1 VEVKVG
7 GEDLV
12 AVDGLLGKERIY
24 FHSNS
29 IGELSALVGIDVEA
43 KPATVK
49 LVLKATTAGGEQRRR
64 EIPLK
69 INAKAFHKESFNVPP
84 SFDQMS
90 PENLAEIRREQAA
103 FAGAFAN
110 TAAERFWSLPF
121 LRPVPQEASASSF
134 GSRRIING
142 VPRAPHSGTDLSA
155 PAGTEVVATNHGKVA
170 LVGNYFF
177 AGGSVIIDH
186 GGGLYSM
193 YFHLS
198 EFKVEEGAMVRR
210 GDVVAL
216 SGGTGRV
223 TGPASAL
230 GRALEQYPGGS
241 VNFIAQILLANR
253 YWRDQQ
259 NFEERGE
266 MTWQKRTRRQRIL
279 KALWWNWKKSSSS
292 LNPAI
297 CRSTILWRLS
307 KRASAR

>member
-1 VEVKVG
+1 MRSLRSYFILLFLSLSVPASLSADAVKILWPKALEVFQGDLVEVKVG

-49 LVLKATTAGGEQRRR
+49 LVLQATTAGGEQRRR

-69 INAKAFHKESFNVPP
+69 IHAKAFHKESFNVPP

-177 AGGSVIIDH
+177 AGGSIIIDH

-223 TGPASAL
+223 TGPHLHWGVRLNNSRVDPLALLRKFSWQTDAS
-230 GRALEQYPGGS
+230 ET
-241 VNFIAQILLANR
+241 
-253 YWRDQQ
+253 DK
-259 NFEERGE
+259 
-266 MTWQKRTRRQRIL
+266 T
-279 KALWWNWKKSSSS
+279 
-292 LNPAI
+292 
-297 CRSTILWRLS
+297 STNAE
-307 KRASAR
+307 K

>member
-1 VEVKVG
+1 MRSLRSYFFLSFLALSVPPSLSADAVKILWPKPLEGFQGDLVEVKVG
-7 GEDLV
+7 GEDLL

-24 FHSNS
+24 FHSNAS
-29 IGELSALVGIDVEA
+29 GELSALVGIDVEA
-43 KPATVK
+43 KPAIVK
-49 LVLKATTAGGEQRRR
+49 LVLKATTAGGEQRRK

-69 INAKAFHKESFNVPP
+69 IKAKAFHKESFNVPP

-110 TAAERFWSLPF
+110 TAAERFWRLPF

-155 PAGTEVVATNHGKVA
+155 PAGTEVVATNYGKVV
-170 LVGNYFF
+170 LVGDYFF
-177 AGGSVIIDH
+177 AGGSVVIDH

-198 EFKVEEGAMVRR
+198 EFKVEEGDMVRR

-223 TGPASAL
+223 TGPHLHWGLRLNNTRVDPLTLLRKFSWQTDISEGDKTSAN
-230 GRALEQYPGGS
+230 A
-241 VNFIAQILLANR
+241 
-253 YWRDQQ
+253 
-259 NFEERGE
+259 ER
-266 MTWQKRTRRQRIL
+266 
-279 KALWWNWKKSSSS
+279 
-292 LNPAI
+292 
-297 CRSTILWRLS
+297 
-307 KRASAR
+307 

>member
-1 VEVKVG
+1 MRSLRSYFFLSFLALSVPPSLSADAVKILWPKALEAFQGDLVEVKVG

-24 FHSNS
+24 FHSNAS
-29 IGELSALVGIDVEA
+29 GELSALVGIDVEA
-43 KPATVK
+43 KPAIVK
-49 LVLKATTAGGEQRRR
+49 LVLKATTAGGEQRRK

-69 INAKAFHKESFNVPP
+69 IKAKAFHKESFNVPP

-103 FAGAFAN
+103 FARAFAN
-110 TAAERFWSLPF
+110 TAAERFWRLPF

-155 PAGTEVVATNHGKVA
+155 PAGTEVVATNYGKVV
-170 LVGNYFF
+170 LVGDYFF
-177 AGGSVIIDH
+177 AGGSVVIDH

-198 EFKVEEGAMVRR
+198 EFKVEEGDMVRR

-223 TGPASAL
+223 TGPHLHWGLRLNNTRVDPLTLLRKFSWQTDISEGDKTSAN
-230 GRALEQYPGGS
+230 A
-241 VNFIAQILLANR
+241 
-253 YWRDQQ
+253 
-259 NFEERGE
+259 ER
-266 MTWQKRTRRQRIL
+266 
-279 KALWWNWKKSSSS
+279 
-292 LNPAI
+292 
-297 CRSTILWRLS
+297 
-307 KRASAR
+307 

>member
-1 VEVKVG
+1 MRSLRSYFFLSFLALSVPPSLSADTVKILWPKPLEGFQGDLVEVKVG
-7 GEDLV
+7 GEDLL

-24 FHSNS
+24 FHSNAS
-29 IGELSALVGIDVEA
+29 GELSALVGIDVEA
-43 KPATVK
+43 KPAIVK
-49 LVLKATTAGGEQRRR
+49 LVLKATTAGGEQRRK

-69 INAKAFHKESFNVPP
+69 IKAKAFHKESFNVPP

-103 FAGAFAN
+103 FARAFAN
-110 TAAERFWSLPF
+110 TAAERFWRLPF

-155 PAGTEVVATNHGKVA
+155 PAGTEVVATNYGKVV
-170 LVGNYFF
+170 LVGDYFF
-177 AGGSVIIDH
+177 AGGSVVIDH

-198 EFKVEEGAMVRR
+198 EFKVEEGDMVRR

-223 TGPASAL
+223 TGPHLHWGLRLNNTRVDPLTLLRKFSWQTDISEGDKTSAN
-230 GRALEQYPGGS
+230 A
-241 VNFIAQILLANR
+241 
-253 YWRDQQ
+253 
-259 NFEERGE
+259 ER
-266 MTWQKRTRRQRIL
+266 
-279 KALWWNWKKSSSS
+279 
-292 LNPAI
+292 
-297 CRSTILWRLS
+297 
-307 KRASAR
+307 